1 MNPKYRMKMLSAT
14 SVRSMTLALFKRSI
28 ALSALVVVLALS
40 GCSGAPAS
48 GSVVKEATAKT
59 ETSDGQNRQNAFV
72 RPDIMGEVKSIVGNS
87 ITIALAKVPT
97 RDMTGAGTGQ
107 GFPPADG
114 QMPSGP
120 PPDVQGGGNFQP
132 PAGGNADGG
141 QRQQGAQGGP
151 GVPGA
156 QGTQARAPRAM
167 NLTLTG
173 ETKDIMIP
181 VGIEIMS
188 GMGDAAK
195 VVDIAD
201 IKKGDTIMIYY
212 ATGTE
217 NIEKITIR

>member
-1 MNPKYRMKMLSAT
+1 MNPKYRMKL
-14 SVRSMTLALFKRSI
+14 
-28 ALSALVVVLALS
+28 ALSALFIVLALS
-40 GCSGAPAS
+40 GCSAAPAD
-48 GSVVKEATAKT
+48 GTALKEEAAKT
-59 ETSDGQNRQNAFV
+59 ETTDGQNKQNAFV
-72 RPDIMGEVKSIVGNS
+72 RPDVMGEVQSIVGNS

-97 RDMTGAGTGQ
+97 RDTTGAGTGQ

-114 QMPSGP
+114 QMPAGP
-120 PPDVQGGGNFQP
+120 PPGD
-132 PAGGNADGG
+132 PAG
-141 QRQQGAQGGP
+141 Q

-156 QGTQARAPRAM
+156 QSGQSRTPRAM

-173 ETKDIMIP
+173 ETKEILIP

-188 GMGDAAK
+188 GMGKSAK